1 MKITQKILQNI
12 IKEEVQKILNEK
24 TPEASAAM
32 NQMYQQN
39 LLNTPEVK
47 ALKPKLDAIDGVDK
61 VFVDGIKDS
70 SKPGFKLIK
79 VEFRVPA
86 EG

>member
-32 NQMYQQN
+32 NQMYQ
-39 LLNTPEVK
+39 
-47 ALKPKLDAIDGVDK
+47 
-61 VFVDGIKDS
+61 
-70 SKPGFKLIK
+70 
-79 VEFRVPA
+79 
-86 EG
+86 